1 MKMDNLSP
9 LADHYAALKAQADQI
24 KKELESVRAEIL
36 STGYE
41 VIVGEKCFVKVCLSE
56 PERFNSELAKKF
68 LTEEQIRECMKKS
81 LVETLRISPKL

>member
-1 MKMDNLSP
+1 MDNLSP
-9 LADHYAALKAQADQI
+9 LADRYAALKVQAEVI
-24 KKELESVRAEIL
+24 KKELESLRVEIL

-41 VIVGEKCFVKVCLSE
+41 VIVGEKCYVKVCLSE
-56 PERFNSELAKKF
+56 PERFNAELAKKF

>member
-1 MKMDNLSP
+1 MDYLSP
-9 LADHYAALKAQADQI
+9 LADRYAALKVQAEVI
-24 KKELESVRAEIL
+24 KKELESLRVEIL

-41 VIVGEKCFVKVCLSE
+41 VIVGEKCYVKVCLSE
-56 PERFNSELAKKF
+56 PERFNAELAKKF

>member
-1 MKMDNLSP
+1 MDNLSP
-9 LADHYAALKAQADQI
+9 LADRYAALKVQAEVI
-24 KKELESVRAEIL
+24 KKELESLRVEIL